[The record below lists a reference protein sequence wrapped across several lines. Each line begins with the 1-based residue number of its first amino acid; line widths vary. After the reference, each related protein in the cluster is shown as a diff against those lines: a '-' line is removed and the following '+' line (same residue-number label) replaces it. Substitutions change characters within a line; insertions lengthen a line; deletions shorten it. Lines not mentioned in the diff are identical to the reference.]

1 MIELGII
8 LSPLV
13 PSPIHQNIKDK
24 IVAASE
30 YDTVHILRTL
40 HNTSRVFKNKVS
52 QEVVSI
58 ERRPSGAKFEDVREL
73 VSGQRGR
80 LVYDIGD
87 PDYGIWTAG
96 QVIGLIK
103 DSPTCEVLVNR
114 IEREAEESIAR
125 MSRLVT
131 SAKL

>member
-1 MIELGII
+1 M
-8 LSPLV
+8 
-13 PSPIHQNIKDK
+13 
-24 IVAASE
+24 
-30 YDTVHILRTL
+30 
-40 HNTSRVFKNKVS
+40 FKNKVS